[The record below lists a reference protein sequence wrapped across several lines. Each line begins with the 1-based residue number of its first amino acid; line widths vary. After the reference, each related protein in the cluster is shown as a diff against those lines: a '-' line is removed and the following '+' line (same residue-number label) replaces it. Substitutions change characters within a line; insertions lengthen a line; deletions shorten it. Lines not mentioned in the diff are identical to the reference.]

1 MSHLKGR
8 AIRGEGFLAITA
20 LIWGTSFVSQKVGMD
35 YIGPFTFG
43 AARFILGA
51 LVLIPVIRVVKG
63 SGKKASISKSTLI
76 GGIACGLALFLAA
89 SCQQIGIVHTTAG
102 KAGFIT
108 TLYIV
113 LVPLLGYF
121 LRKKVPGLV
130 WLGVALAVLGLYL
143 LTIKEG
149 LTIQKGDLIVLIGAF
164 FWAVHILII
173 DHFAPVADSLQIA
186 SIQFLITGLLSAG
199 AAAIAEAPSI
209 EAIGSGI
216 APILYTA
223 VVVVGVAYTFQI
235 IGQKDTDPTIA
246 SIILSLESVFA
257 VISGML
263 LLGETMSMREIIGC
277 ILMFVAVI
285 IAQLRQADAALP

>member
-8 AIRGEGFLAITA
+8 GIRGEVFLAITA

-51 LVLIPVIRVVKG
+51 LVLIPVIRVVKS
-63 SGKKASISKSTLI
+63 SGKKAPISKSTLI

-89 SCQQIGIVHTTAG
+89 SFQQIGIVHTTAG

-113 LVPLLGYF
+113 LVPLLGSF

-130 WLGVALAVLGLYL
+130 WLGVVLAVLGLYL

-149 LTIQKGDLIVLIGAF
+149 FTIQRGDLIVLIGAF

-173 DHFAPVADSLQIA
+173 DHFAPTADSPRMSFIH
-186 SIQFLITGLLSAG
+186 FLITGLLSTG
-199 AAAIAEAPSI
+199 AAVIAEAPSI

-223 VVVVGVAYTFQI
+223 IVVVGVAYTFQI
-235 IGQKDTDPTIA
+235 VGQKNTDPTIA

-263 LLGETMSMREIIGC
+263 LLGETMNMREVIGC
-277 ILMFVAVI
+277 ILMFIAVI
-285 IAQLRQADAALP
+285 ITQLRQADAALP